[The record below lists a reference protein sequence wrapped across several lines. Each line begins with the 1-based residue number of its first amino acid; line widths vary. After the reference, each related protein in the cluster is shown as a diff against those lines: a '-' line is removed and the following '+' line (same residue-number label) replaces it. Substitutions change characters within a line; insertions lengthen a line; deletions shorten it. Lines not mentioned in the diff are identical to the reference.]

1 MPHAVLSVQVPD
13 RVWIGDLSRRYPDTV
28 FRILAAYPGEESG
41 VAMVEVESTDAA
53 AVIRD
58 LEAFEEVAQL
68 DLLRAFDEEVLLQ
81 LETTE
86 PVLLVPLQASGAML
100 DLPFEVQDG
109 EVSWQV
115 TTTRERLSTLG
126 DQLETLG
133 IEFEVESVARQVEP
147 DRLLTDRQETLVH
160 TAVDAGYYEVPRT
173 CTLTD
178 VADAAGIAK
187 STASETLHRAEEA
200 IVKDFVENLRTM
212 QVAN

>member
-1 MPHAVLSVQVPD
+1 MPHAVLNVHVPD
-13 RVWIGDLSRRYPDTV
+13 RVWIGALSRQHPEAL
-28 FRILAAYPGEESG
+28 FRVLAAYPGEESG
-41 VAMVEVESTDAA
+41 VAMTEIESTDAA

-58 LEAFEEVAQL
+58 LEAFEEVAQV

-109 EVSWQV
+109 EVSWEV

-126 DQLETLG
+126 DQLEALG
-133 IEFEVESVARQVEP
+133 IEFEVESIARQIES

-160 TAVDAGYYEVPRT
+160 TAVDAGYYDVPRT
-173 CTLTD
+173 CSLTD

-187 STASETLHRAEEA
+187 STASETLHRAEA
-200 IVKDFVENLRTM
+200 KIVTQFAGDVVRTSDR
-212 QVAN
+212 